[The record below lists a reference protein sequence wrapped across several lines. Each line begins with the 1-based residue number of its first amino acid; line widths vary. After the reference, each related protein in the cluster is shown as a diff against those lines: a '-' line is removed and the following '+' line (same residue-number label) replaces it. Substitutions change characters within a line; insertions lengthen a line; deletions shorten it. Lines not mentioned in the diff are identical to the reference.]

1 MRLDLKWELD
11 NECPDRCLC
20 MFDGDRYT
28 FPSVRST
35 PLRLSVKPPT
45 KSNSVHEDSTLQRT
59 ARSWHARIPFLRV
72 DHIVF
77 SCPDGPRQD
86 ITTLCPGSVAS
97 LAGFQATTYGRFS
110 GDHRGIDSFRGKV
123 LSKADNTMGIMVSIS
138 GYSTVAVSEASRD
151 KTPLLL
157 LDHRHLYFMLTGSIQ
172 CAELIARIRRHSSQT
187 GEAYL
192 S

>member
-1 MRLDLKWELD
+1 MPALRDGPSDMSRNGFLRWFRALPVRRRSMRLDLKWELD

-110 GDHRGIDSFRGKV
+110 GDHRGSSCRW
-123 LSKADNTMGIMVSIS
+123 
-138 GYSTVAVSEASRD
+138 R
-151 KTPLLL
+151 
-157 LDHRHLYFMLTGSIQ
+157 
-172 CAELIARIRRHSSQT
+172 RIRRCT
-187 GEAYL
+187 GRILQALRMKEL
-192 S
+192 